1 MNNNIFFLQFQ
12 ILILQLTVQ
21 LADEQ
26 MLIAAVLLVA
36 YVNGQTTPVPI
47 LKQINRV
54 NDDGSYTYGF
64 EAADGT
70 FKVETRDNLG
80 NVQGKYGYIDETGQL
95 KTISYSAGVGF
106 EATGDHIPVPV
117 PASVPVQAAAPVRS
131 RPVAAR
137 TTTTTPRPRTTTPF
151 PARAVPPPAPVAQQ
165 HQPGLTTFLPT
176 PTVGVPAAV
185 APVHRAPQQQFQQ
198 TNEIDRTQRGRGFS
212 FSFEAPVFQ
221 PTQAPFV
228 NNQLPFQMTREGF

>member
-1 MNNNIFFLQFQ
+1 M
-12 ILILQLTVQ
+12 
-21 LADEQ
+21 
-26 MLIAAVLLVA
+26 MLVVAVLLVA
-36 YVNGQTTPVPI
+36 AAYANGQTTPVPI

-80 NVQGKYGYIDETGQL
+80 NVRGKYGYIDETGEL
-95 KTISYSAGVGF
+95 KTIEYSAGVGF

-137 TTTTTPRPRTTTPF
+137 TSTVRPRTTTTPF
-151 PARAVPPPAPVAQQ
+151 PPRAVPPPAPVVQKAS
-165 HQPGLTTFLPT
+165 PLTTFLPT
-176 PTVGVPAAV
+176 PTI
-185 APVHRAPQQQFQQ
+185 APVPTFNSAPVNRAPVQQFQQ
-198 TNEIDRTQRGRGFS
+198 VNEIDRTQRRGFS

-221 PTQAPFV
+221 PQPTPLPS
-228 NNQLPFQMTREGF
+228 NQFPFQMTRNGF